1 MAPITDRDPP
11 IKVLRRYRRV
21 DPVRLEQVDSLQ
33 APMAGLANRLVAHNL
48 TPPIRRGSSMT
59 GRLTRAMLGTT
70 AAAALVAGIGAAPA
84 AAADSGTARGTA
96 FYPNPV
102 QQLGDQ
108 SLTDQ
113 KDADYPA
120 LAAAYRQVTLAHL
133 DGSGTLTG
141 RYVRVKSETGAP
153 ALAVNGAFPAWHRD
167 ADQFEQVMGY
177 YWVDT
182 AQSYLQ
188 SLGFGGTLRP
198 VNQRQIEL
206 RINQYG
212 GDNSFFRG
220 DKANITLG
228 KGGVDDAEDAEVT
241 VHEYGHSVQDSQVPG
256 FGTNLESGSIGEGFS
271 DYLAVAVTSWAT
283 GVPTRTPEACVAD
296 WDSVSYT
303 RTVPH
308 CLRRLDGTK
317 VYPTDV
323 RNEVHADGEIWSR
336 ALWDVR
342 TALGDKKATTLIV
355 EAQFDFAPD
364 TSFRAAAL
372 ATVASAAKLYGAD
385 AAAATRAAFTA
396 RGIL

>member
-1 MAPITDRDPP
+1 MTVRIT
-11 IKVLRRYRRV
+11 KVLIG
-21 DPVRLEQVDSLQ
+21 
-33 APMAGLANRLVAHNL
+33 A
-48 TPPIRRGSSMT
+48 
-59 GRLTRAMLGTT
+59 T
-70 AAAALVAGIGAAPA
+70 AVTATLVAGAVTAPA
-84 AAADSGTARGTA
+84 ALASSTTAGATV

-102 QQLGDQ
+102 QQLGNQ

-120 LAAAYRQVTLAHL
+120 LAAAYRRVTLTNL

-141 RYVRVKSETGAP
+141 RYVVVKSTTGTP
-153 ALAVNGAFPAWHRD
+153 ARAVDGSFPAWHRD

-182 AQSYLQ
+182 AQAYLQ
-188 SLGFGGTLRP
+188 SLGFGRARRP

-206 RINQYG
+206 RIDQYG
-212 GDNSFFRG
+212 GDNSFFRD

-228 KGGVDDAEDAEVT
+228 KGGVDDAEDAEVI

-271 DYLAVAVTSWAT
+271 DYLAVAVSSWAT
-283 GVPTRTPEACVAD
+283 GVPTLTPEACVAD

-303 RTVPH
+303 STVPH

-317 VYPTDV
+317 IYPTDV
-323 RNEVHADGEIWSR
+323 RGEVHADGEIWSR
-336 ALWDVR
+336 ALWDIR
-342 TALGDKKATTLIV
+342 TALGDTRASTLII
-355 EAQFDFAPD
+355 EAQFAFAAD

-372 ATVASAAKLYGAD
+372 ATVAAAQRLYGAS
-385 AAAATRAAFTA
+385 AEASVRAAFTA